1 MSADAGA
8 GAGAG
13 VGVDAVVGVGAVV
26 VVVEGA
32 DAGAGEDF
40 STTKCA
46 SSSTAHFLALSP
58 RNAAISLV
66 LVTSSGCFAARVL
79 CSFALL
85 VRCQNVWCSW
95 GASVGEDEDEDEEER
110 EGRKEGSMTLKY
122 PTAVN
127 QYDVSFKTGFV
138 R

>member
-1 MSADAGA
+1 MDGGGGVVGTGA
-8 GAGAG
+8 GA
-13 VGVDAVVGVGAVV
+13 GVGAVV
-26 VVVEGA
+26 VVVEGTEA
-32 DAGAGEDF
+32 EEDF

-85 VRCQNVWCSW
+85 ARCQNVWCSW
-95 GASVGEDEDEDEEER
+95 GASVVGEEEER